1 MANGMSGRS
10 APSAIVLLLMSVS
23 VSYANARSLELVSSF
38 QSFCTQQPLTF
49 DAVDA
54 KAKAMQAP
62 VRKDERIPASGRLRV
77 LSKSWLVS
85 LNSGPYELSA
95 GITQSPD
102 SAAASCAMAAA
113 NVDVNEMRLA
123 LVGAL
128 NLGAPYIDVAAAD
141 GKPRV
146 TAWNYGAAA
155 ALWLSGG
162 TAAKPIVHLQLVRS
176 LY

>member
-1 MANGMSGRS
+1 MADCMSGRS
-10 APSAIVLLLMSVS
+10 APGAIVLLLMSVS
-23 VSYANARSLELVSSF
+23 VAYANERSLELASSLQF
-38 QSFCTQQPLTF
+38 FCAQQPLTF

-54 KAKAMQAP
+54 KAKAMQVP
-62 VRKDERIPASGRLRV
+62 VRKDERIPSSGRLRV
-77 LSKSWLVS
+77 LSKSWLVP

-95 GITQSPD
+95 GVTQSAD
-102 SAAASCAMAAA
+102 SAAASCAMAAS
-113 NVDVNEMRLA
+113 NVDADEMRLT

-146 TAWNYGAAA
+146 TAWNYGADA